1 MRYTQL
7 VNKKSIYKIQAGIIV
22 SLFCFTLLSCS
33 DQDKIVASVGESQLS
48 ENEAFILMNH
58 YEIDVNNKTEYRN
71 FLKNWAENELYKLAL
86 KEKYPEQW
94 EIVRLRGEGFSS
106 ELSKYYLEEY
116 NIKSKLDT
124 IVSQKEMKDFY
135 DANKEEF
142 ILHDYIVK
150 ALYLKIPKSVEF
162 KEKKIQHKFM
172 LKNDKDLNEI
182 NSYAKLYAENF
193 YFNDSSWI
201 YFTELSED
209 IPLTK
214 YNVDNIVLN
223 RTKTYFSDDEHTY
236 FLNIIDYKL
245 KDEAPPF
252 DFLKEQIRA
261 IIVAKRLQ
269 QLKEQNSPELLK
281 EIKTKYEIIINP

>member
-1 MRYTQL
+1 MASKQF
-7 VNKKSIYKIQAGIIV
+7 IDIIQAGIIV
-22 SLFCFTLLSCS
+22 SLFCFTLASCGENN
-33 DQDKIVASVGESQLS
+33 QVVASVGDSELT
-48 ENEAFILMNH
+48 ENEALILMEH
-58 YEIDVNNKTEYRN
+58 YDLDISNKNEYRK
-71 FLKNWAENELYKLAL
+71 FLRSWTENEVYEQEL
-86 KEKYPEQW
+86 KSKYPEQW
-94 EIVRLRGEGFSS
+94 EIVRLRADGFSA
-106 ELSKYYLEEY
+106 ELSKYYLEEFS
-116 NIKSKLDT
+116 IKTKLDT
-124 IVSQKEMKDFY
+124 LVSEEEMHEFY

-150 ALYLKIPKSVEF
+150 ALYLKIPKSVDF
-162 KEKKIQHKFM
+162 KEKKIQYKFM

-223 RTKTYFSDDEHTY
+223 RTKTYFSDEEHTY

-252 DFLKEQIRA
+252 DFLKPQIRE

-269 QLKEQNSPELLK
+269 QLKEQNSPLLLK
-281 EIKTKYEIIINP
+281 EIKTKYEITINP